1 MNLKGYE
8 RSSQTIWLFVRN
20 CSENKLLWKCLN
32 RGNFYNI
39 YNRLG
44 ILIMYQKCG
53 GGY

>member
-1 MNLKGYE
+1 MREVHK
-8 RSSQTIWLFVRN
+8 TIWLFVRN
-20 CSENKLLWKCLN
+20 WSENKLLLKCLN

-44 ILIMYQKCG
+44 ILIIYQKCG